1 MVGHQVVHQVFDLL
15 DLYVDVVELVNF
27 VEIVFRVDLLVD
39 RYQGDLALVQI
50 DQAVLLVEDFD
61 QAVLV

>member
-15 DLYVDVVELVNF
+15 DLYVGVVELVNF

-39 RYQGDLALVQI
+39 RYQGDLAFVQI
-50 DQAVLLVEDFD
+50 DQTVLLVEDFD
-61 QAVLV
+61 QVVLV

>member
-61 QAVLV
+61 QVALV

>member
-1 MVGHQVVHQVFDLL
+1 MVHQVVDLL

-61 QAVLV
+61 QVVLV

>member
-1 MVGHQVVHQVFDLL
+1 VVHQAFDLL
-15 DLYVDVVELVNF
+15 DLYVDVVVLVNF

-39 RYQGDLALVQI
+39 RYQGGLALVQI

-61 QAVLV
+61 QVAPV

>member
-1 MVGHQVVHQVFDLL
+1 MVGHQVVHQAFDWLN
-15 DLYVDVVELVNF
+15 LYVDVVVLVNF

-39 RYQGDLALVQI
+39 HYQGDLALVQI

-61 QAVLV
+61 QVALV